1 ASPRTA
7 AAAPRARMRNRECN
21 DMESSGKKSLDPGIV
36 PQRRRDAAKG
46 LGRAMAMASRHGAT
60 LDASIETPHDGA

>member
-1 ASPRTA
+1 
-7 AAAPRARMRNRECN
+7 
-21 DMESSGKKSLDPGIV
+21 MESSGRKSLDPGIV
-36 PQRRRDAAKG
+36 PQRRRRAAKG